1 MIKLI
6 TAAVVVAFFV
16 LSVIAYL
23 AQAGRTYDIDTA
35 RTAPE
40 FTHRE
45 PRDWINS
52 PPLTLASLRG
62 RVVLLD
68 FWTFSCW
75 NCYLSFPWLKSVE
88 KRFAKQ
94 GLAVIGVHNPEFEH
108 EKIRANVVQKVKEF
122 DLGHPVMIDNDYSY
136 WKAMGN
142 HYWPAFYLIDK
153 QGRIRYAEYGQA
165 DIGDPRATEMQ
176 ARIASLLSESP
187 SRTTDS
193 ASRH

>member
-1 MIKLI
+1 MKLI
-6 TAAVVVAFFV
+6 TAAVVVAFSA
-16 LSVIAYL
+16 LSAIAYL
-23 AQAGRTYDIDTA
+23 AQAGKAYDIDTA
-35 RTAPE
+35 QTAPE

-45 PRDWINS
+45 PQDWINS
-52 PPLTLASLRG
+52 PPLTLTSLRG

-94 GLAVIGVHNPEFEH
+94 GLVVIGVHTPEFEH

-122 DLGHPVMIDNDYSY
+122 DLRHPVMIDNDYSY

-142 HYWPAFYLIDK
+142 RYWPAFYLIDK

-165 DIGDPRATEMQ
+165 DIGAPRAKEMQ

-187 SRTTDS
+187 SHTTDS